1 MTRTTITAV
10 ANAIKA
16 GVQSHYSLPNRATM
30 LEQISEMFL
39 DMAASL
45 EMESTDPETDR
56 CTDERK
62 AKYAALLG
70 GLSSQLDPDNAPS

>member
-30 LEQISEMFL
+30 LERIAEVFL
-39 DMAASL
+39 DMAVSL
-45 EMESTDPETDR
+45 EMESTDPLTGL
-56 CTDERK
+56 CMDERK
-62 AKYAALLG
+62 AKYAALLD

>member
-1 MTRTTITAV
+1 
-10 ANAIKA
+10 
-16 GVQSHYSLPNRATM
+16 M

-70 GLSSQLDPDNAPS
+70 GLSSQLDPANAPS